1 MIDDTIQCTN
11 EMWKKKITPIFYSL
25 WINNISKSIEFYGLL
40 NFLILQPKVPS
51 KHKTKNI
58 KTLYI

>member
-1 MIDDTIQCTN
+1 MIPFNAPMKC
-11 EMWKKKITPIFYSL
+11 EKKKITPIFYSL